1 MVVGTAHP
9 TILMGVLI
17 MRMAHLA
24 AVAALVWLAGQP
36 AFAQP
41 ALGQLEQRLQG
52 LLNPAPQG
60 GATDPNAGGYLGA
73 ELDDEGEQG
82 RGVRVKSVKAGAPA
96 EKSGLKANDLITAID
111 GKKITNLDD
120 YDANA
125 KRPPNAKLA
134 FTIERD
140 GRSQPLDVRLGTK
153 PPPTTEPAPGE
164 IPPVPPTLS
173 PPGTTPS
180 GGAPSLL
187 PPTGSSSPPT
197 LPSPAAPDSTTRP
210 GIVAQPQEPR
220 SPASEPPPGASAPG
234 PAPGPASGGGGASLG
249 IKVAPQSELAAAP
262 GVRSR
267 RGALIA
273 SVNQGSPADLAGLK
287 AGALIV
293 QMDGRSIN
301 SDDDLVAAI
310 RAARPGQ
317 EVELTYYDGDRLGRK
332 LVRLGQAGGGT
343 SPPAPGVGASG
354 GSSPPGPSTSGLGQR
369 LPGGRAPLINR
380 VEQLVDNF
388 SRTQGVPPVGL
399 PTVPTNYDPSA
410 MAALIKSV
418 TELTESVSR
427 LEERIKALEG
437 KQSGSAPAPAPLT
450 PGFGS
455 PSGGGTPGTP
465 PGPSFGPPSGA
476 GTTNP

>member
-1 MVVGTAHP
+1 
-9 TILMGVLI
+9 
-17 MRMAHLA
+17 MRYAQLS

-41 ALGQLEQRLQG
+41 SLGQIEQRLQG

-60 GATDPNAGGYLGA
+60 GALDANAGGYLGA

-82 RGVRVKSVKAGAPA
+82 RGVRVKSVRPGAPA
-96 EKSGLKANDLITAID
+96 EKSGLKTNDLITAID
-111 GKKITNLDD
+111 GKRITNLDD

-140 GRSQPLDVRLGTK
+140 GRSQPLTVTLGARPAT
-153 PPPTTEPAPGE
+153 PPTATDPATSE
-164 IPPVPPTLS
+164 VPPIPPTLS
-173 PPGTTPS
+173 PPGAAPS
-180 GGAPSLL
+180 GSSPALL
-187 PPTGSSSPPT
+187 PPTGASSPST
-197 LPSPAAPDSTTRP
+197 LPTPAAPDASTRP

-220 SPASEPPPGASAPG
+220 SPASEPPPAASAPG
-234 PAPGPASGGGGASLG
+234 SAPAGGGASLG
-249 IKVAPQSELAAAP
+249 IKVAPQSDPAGGAGIRA
-262 GVRSR
+262 R

-273 SVNQGSPADLAGLK
+273 SVNSGSPADLAGLK
-287 AGALIV
+287 AGLLIV

-332 LVRLGQAGGGT
+332 AVRLGQAGGGAAPPAPAASAFGGA
-343 SPPAPGVGASG
+343 SPPAPGA
-354 GSSPPGPSTSGLGQR
+354 SGLGQR
-369 LPGGRAPLINR
+369 LPGSRAPLINR
-380 VEQLVDNF
+380 VEQMVDNF
-388 SRTQGVPPVGL
+388 SRAQGVPLTNL

-410 MAALIKSV
+410 MASLIKSV
-418 TELTESVSR
+418 TELSESVMR
-427 LEERIKALEG
+427 LEERIKVLEG
-437 KQSGSAPAPAPLT
+437 RSGGATPAPAPQT
-450 PGFGS
+450 PGFGG
-455 PSGGGTPGTP
+455 SGFGTPGTGTSSTP
-465 PGPSFGPPSGA
+465 SGPSFGPPSGA